1 MKRVLVTAVLSW
13 LFFAAGAAW
22 GQAAGPSVVD
32 MEFDGARLADV
43 LRVLG
48 ELGGYNV
55 IVDAGVE
62 QQASF
67 RLQGMTVDDALE
79 MVIRTSGYSY
89 RRLGNTLVVGPEETL
104 QARFDRAESQ
114 VIQLRYA
121 QPDALLPVLRLLV
134 PDLQAHA
141 DVAQRAI
148 VMRGTAE
155 DLARAAELIRARDVR
170 PLVDQEYIETP
181 VVDIVRSLARLG
193 GYNLVVEG
201 DIGGRMTVVLDRQP
215 VESAIDLVARRAGL
229 SYEIDGADL
238 IVTASSPGVP
248 GEAAAAPALQAE
260 ERRIFQ
266 LAHIGPSQVVDA
278 VRVLAGSGQVW
289 VDELS
294 RLMVVSAA
302 PQSLRQI
309 EELIG
314 RLDVPNLAVRGI
326 LRQGDAYV
334 GILEIDGTSHIV
346 RAGDTA
352 GAVTVRAVDAGG
364 VLVEAVHGT
373 FIRVPAGG

>member
-1 MKRVLVTAVLSW
+1 
-13 LFFAAGAAW
+13 
-22 GQAAGPSVVD
+22 
-32 MEFDGARLADV
+32 
-43 LRVLG
+43 
-48 ELGGYNV
+48 
-55 IVDAGVE
+55 
-62 QQASF
+62 
-67 RLQGMTVDDALE
+67 
-79 MVIRTSGYSY
+79 
-89 RRLGNTLVVGPEETL
+89 
-104 QARFDRAESQ
+104 
-114 VIQLRYA
+114 
-121 QPDALLPVLRLLV
+121 
-134 PDLQAHA
+134 
-141 DVAQRAI
+141 
-148 VMRGTAE
+148 MRGTAE

-364 VLVEAVHGT
+364 VLVETVHGT